1 MLKIYNPAPNI
12 YNKLMVGFGNI
23 LIPQLMRHFYF
34 LVLLILATSF
44 SQLNADIL
52 YVKPGTSSTAW
63 QNQTNVYSDLQSAL
77 AAAVAGDEVW
87 VAAGI
92 YKPTDDGDRTISFE
106 LKDGVHYYGGFVGNE
121 TELSQRDWNTNKTI
135 LSGDIGV
142 EGDSTDNSR
151 TIVYLNEAADVSA
164 DYRTFF
170 DGFIV
175 EDGYGYEGAG
185 FYLED
190 GNPII
195 KNCWIRENYVTRTGG
210 GVYSDLDAR
219 PVYGNVIFSNNYA
232 ENGGAGVFAYRESSF
247 YNCIWYGNNADYESI
262 IHSYTTAIYVY
273 NSIAIANVNRDD
285 SDQDMGSYSYN
296 SLLFS
301 KPISYD
307 PLFVNAEYDD
317 FRLAEGS
324 AAVNKGANDNVP
336 AWLDSDFGGNDRI
349 LDETVDI
356 GVFEGTVKVPQ
367 PNYPNQDSLL
377 NSDVSDVD
385 LTWSDDLSDVDSYT
399 LEYQINDEPTY
410 SVSDISSKTYNISSL
425 QGGDKVIW
433 RVAAVLSSGETRWSS
448 WRRFYI
454 SRGHPL
460 YVTPNGEGN
469 GASWADAMSLTTAL
483 DVAFKNDSIW
493 VASGTYFPTNGTDRD
508 ESFVLKEGI
517 VLLGGFQGN
526 ESSAEERNN
535 YLNKTILSGDIG
547 ESDNSTDNSYN
558 VVRIVGDEWSPISN
572 KTILDGF
579 TVEGGYGDSGAGLFL
594 DFASPVIRNV
604 WFRGNY
610 ANSYGGAVYANHDC
624 KAVFGNVIFE
634 KNISRFCGGA
644 VYSYQSELSFYNCS
658 WFGNRAE
665 DVGGSVYG
673 YCNIVNSIS
682 WGNYSGEYYDDF
694 TYEGGVANSIYNT
707 NVLEQGVIS
716 EDPMFVAPEKGDFR
730 LQEESPAI
738 DLGNNDVPFDWLLT
752 DFMGNPRNEGERWN
766 AGAIESTA
774 IPPVLFYPSD
784 GEIFTSGRLD
794 VLLEWRW
801 PSSRPDDV
809 VSYSVEYQIND
820 ADPVLEEN
828 LTDPAFSLL
837 NVPAPA
843 NVTWRAC
850 SVNDE
855 GIETWTRESQFLV
868 TRGHPIFVTVN
879 GSGDGSSW
887 TNAASLTDAI
897 DMCVKG
903 DSIWVAAGTY
913 YPTSDADREVS
924 FNIDEGVKIFGGFAG
939 TEDAFFDRNWNENK
953 TVLSGNIGDPALKSD
968 NSKHVLKVI
977 GTPWDL
983 ITENTIIDGLTIEEG
998 YFESWSGQGAGA
1010 YLKWGKPLFK
1020 NVWFR
1025 DNYVGD
1031 EGGAVYGGPG
1041 SEARFISCLFTDNE
1055 SNYMGG
1061 AVYSLKLLHFVN
1073 CVWYQNKV
1081 NSDNR
1086 IVYGSIN
1093 VTNSIFFDNSGNGST
1108 DNIDFSGNVNLTNSI
1123 SFGVGNYNGNISE
1136 NPGFVNP
1143 QKYDFRLMAESPA
1156 INAGETEAV
1165 TGYTNIDYAGNARVL
1180 EDTVDIGLFEGSV
1193 IVPSLLSPQNDSVFV
1208 NVDNNTVS
1216 LEWTL
1221 VDSIAKNVSEYQ
1233 LEYILNEDTISV
1245 NNIQGMSYELDGIVP
1260 NDQVKWRIGY
1270 TAEYGYVNWSEMF
1283 YFSVYRGHP
1292 LYVIPEGTGEGSSW
1306 TDGIGLQS
1314 ALETTLPGDTLWLS
1328 AGIYKPTTDDDRRI
1342 SFIINKDVK
1351 VFGGFAGTETSLEQR
1366 DWNKNKTILSGNIGD
1381 VAKSSDNSFNVVKME
1396 GPLLKPLTNACVLDG
1411 VIIESGFADDYYSTT
1426 RNGGGLNV
1434 NYAAPIVRN
1443 VWFRSNYADLYG
1455 GAVYLSE
1462 TTAALFGNVLFA
1474 DNKNDY
1480 YGGAVYDEGAAEFF
1494 NCIWYG
1500 NFSEYGSAVEG
1511 SSQVFNSI
1519 GWNNTN
1525 RYENDDNFDSYNSV
1539 VNSIDSESVPYNY
1552 TPGFVAPDEDDFRI
1566 REGSPG
1572 INSGDTIPAWL
1583 TTDFWGAPR
1592 VAEDTVDIGL
1602 MEGYVIT
1609 PKLIS
1614 PADESYFNADS
1625 LKIQLEWG
1633 WADSIPDNITGYEL
1647 EYCINNGDSVLVD
1660 ILEENEFLLTDL
1672 EPADVVHWRVC
1683 SVEES
1688 GLKNWSP
1695 FYKFTIYR
1703 DHPLYVKPD
1712 ATGNGTSWLSPMD
1725 LKDALKI
1732 AIRNDEIWVASG
1744 TYRPTNEN
1752 DRDAS
1757 FQIREG
1763 IDLYGGFGGF
1773 ESSKDER
1780 DWFNNKTILSGDI
1793 GVLNDSTDNVRRV
1806 VDIEADQ
1813 DSVVVDGLIIE
1824 DGYVY
1829 SWGGDGA
1836 GMRISA
1842 EYATIK
1848 NTWFRNNYA
1857 YDDGGAVIVSRNSNA
1872 YFYNVIFEGN
1882 ESQDEGGA
1890 VYNSS
1895 FDFVEFN
1902 NCIWYGNIAGNRGG
1916 AIFTNYVK
1924 ILNSIFW
1931 NNLSANDYD
1940 DFNSSYEVY
1949 NSIYKDADPANENGN
1964 ISEDPLFV
1972 DAENGNFFLQPSSP
1986 AINKGNN
1993 QYVPEQ
1999 LDTDF
2004 SGFSRI
2010 FGENVDI
2017 GVYENKFIEH
2027 ITPASQGSGTYEF
2040 SVLGFVELTWG
2051 LTDGMMEPDPNISND
2066 IEYQLKLWKE
2076 GDEAN
2081 PIEDG
2086 SFVAGDGLP
2095 GNNNNTYVW
2104 QLEYGNTYNWS
2115 IGLDYGDYVVWSE
2128 PTVFYI
2134 GHDHTIKVKEGS
2146 NGTSGATWDDA
2157 FGTLTEALDYAIP
2170 GDEIWVAEGTYY
2182 PVTPADASNVT
2193 ADERAQALSLKPGLL
2208 IYGGLAGD
2216 ESYAWDRNHVEHPV
2230 ILSGDIGVAGDDSD
2244 NSIHLFRNEF
2254 DAGAPLGQ
2262 GAVIEGF
2269 IFEDATGSAIYNV
2282 NASPSIEFSVFRNNS
2297 GEDGGAVYNDG
2308 SSPRFF
2314 NVLFHDNEASGSGG
2328 AIFAD
2333 GDSKPEL
2340 LSCTVAHN
2348 SASNTG
2354 GLYGTFDV
2362 KNSIVYANQNGAFSN
2377 AASQVVYSCVE
2388 GGYEGEENIS
2398 YDPMWTDP
2406 ENRDYSLQ
2414 MFSPCIEQGNNKWFT
2429 GLYGY
2434 DLAKNSRTHWITTD
2448 MGAFEATE
2456 NGKLEIVESSVVADG
2471 LTDFTDSITIRF
2483 NQPIAV
2489 DSTVLPVLNPDVE
2502 TELRVSTE
2510 DPTVLVIS
2518 HPGLQSSKDYHLELP
2533 GGQVMLA
2540 NNDKI
2545 IQWFVEFNFTTRAC
2559 IPVELSTT
2567 NPDVAVC
2574 PRTSV
2579 TLEADVS
2586 GDALNYFWVFNQE
2599 DTLSRDVDSLLIDT
2613 VMPENT
2619 GEYMLKA
2626 TDWCGSSD
2634 EVSVNLQYK
2643 SGTEI
2648 VVPAPKWNT
2657 VYFVDN
2663 NTGNLS
2669 DFKWY
2674 FNGEEVGTKQYLE
2687 TKSLDYGELTVVAY
2701 DEASQCLVYGEVGA
2715 LKSVSL
2721 KSLSVSPNP
2730 VMAGNP
2736 VAVIL
2741 PQISEKSRIRLYD
2754 LKGSLLIDQEYGEG
2768 SILQLKDTDLASGV
2782 YLMQI
2787 EYNDGFIENKK
2798 LIIE

>member
-1 MLKIYNPAPNI
+1 MP
-12 YNKLMVGFGNI
+12 
-23 LIPQLMRHFYF
+23 
-34 LVLLILATSF
+34 
-44 SQLNADIL
+44 
-52 YVKPGTSSTAW
+52 
-63 QNQTNVYSDLQSAL
+63 
-77 AAAVAGDEVW
+77 
-87 VAAGI
+87 
-92 YKPTDDGDRTISFE
+92 DRF
-106 LKDGVHYYGGFVGNE
+106 
-121 TELSQRDWNTNKTI
+121 
-135 LSGDIGV
+135 
-142 EGDSTDNSR
+142 
-151 TIVYLNEAADVSA
+151 
-164 DYRTFF
+164 
-170 DGFIV
+170 
-175 EDGYGYEGAG
+175 
-185 FYLED
+185 
-190 GNPII
+190 
-195 KNCWIRENYVTRTGG
+195 
-210 GVYSDLDAR
+210 
-219 PVYGNVIFSNNYA
+219 YGNVIFSNNYA

-247 YNCIWYGNNADYESI
+247 YNCLWYENNANYASI
-262 IHSYTTAIYVY
+262 IYSYTSAIYIY
-273 NSIAIANVNRDD
+273 NSIAIANVNRNE
-285 SDQDMGSYSYN
+285 SHDQNLENYSYN
-296 SLLFS
+296 SMFIS
-301 KPISYD
+301 KPFSFD
-307 PLFVNAEYDD
+307 VSFVNPDLGD

-324 AAVNKGANDNVP
+324 KAINEGNNDNVP
-336 AWLDSDFGGNDRI
+336 AWLMTDFGGNDRI
-349 LDETVDI
+349 LDGIVDI
-356 GVFEGTVKVPQ
+356 GLFEGAIKVPI
-367 PNYPNQDSLL
+367 PTFPEHNYLFEPE
-377 NSDVSDVD
+377 VSEVE
-385 LTWSDDLSDVDSYT
+385 LKWVNELSDVANYR
-399 LEYQINDEPTY
+399 LEYQINEEPIS
-410 SVSDISSKTYNISSL
+410 SVPDISSNTYNISSL
-425 QGGDKVIW
+425 QYSDKVIW

-448 WRRFYI
+448 WQRFYI
-454 SRGHPL
+454 ERGHPL
-460 YVTPNGEGN
+460 YVKPNGEGD
-469 GASWADAMSLTTAL
+469 GTSWADAMNLNAAL
-483 DVAFKNDSIW
+483 EVAFKNDSIW
-493 VASGTYFPTNGTDRD
+493 VASGTYLPTTTTDRN
-508 ESFVLKEGI
+508 ESFVLKEGV
-517 VLLGGFQGN
+517 VLLGGFKGD
-526 ESSAEERNN
+526 ETSADERNG

-547 ESDNSTDNSYN
+547 ETDNSTDNSYH
-558 VVRIVGDEWSPISN
+558 VVKIVGDELSPISN
-572 KTILDGF
+572 KTVLDGF
-579 TVEGGYGDSGAGLFL
+579 YIEKGYSPYSNYNGAGLYL
-594 DFASPVIRNV
+594 DFASPIIRNV

-610 ANSYGGAVYANHDC
+610 TAGRGGAVYAYHNC

-634 KNISRFCGGA
+634 NNVSDIYGGA
-644 VYSYQSELSFYNCS
+644 VYNSYQSELSFYNCS

-665 DVGGSVYG
+665 DIGGSVYG
-673 YCNIVNSIS
+673 DCNIVNSIS
-682 WGNYSGEYYDDF
+682 WGNYSGDYYDDF
-694 TYEGGVANSIYNT
+694 TYEEGVANSIYNT

-738 DLGNNDVPFDWLLT
+738 DLGDSNVSFDWLLT
-752 DFMGNPRNEGERWN
+752 DFMGNPRNEGEKWN

-774 IPPVLFYPSD
+774 TPPVLFYPSD
-784 GEIFTSGRLD
+784 GKIFTSGSGRLD

-801 PSSRPDDV
+801 PSSKPDDV

-820 ADPVLEEN
+820 AAPVLEEN

-843 NVTWRAC
+843 NVIWRAC

-879 GSGDGSSW
+879 GTGDGSSW
-887 TNAASLTDAI
+887 NNAASLNDAI
-897 DMCVKG
+897 DMCVQG

-913 YPTSDADREVS
+913 YPTSDADRNVS

-939 TEDAFFDRNWNENK
+939 TEDAFSDRNWNKNK
-953 TVLSGNIGDPALKSD
+953 TVLSGNIGDPALKTD
-968 NSKHVLKVI
+968 NSKNVLKVI
-977 GTPWDL
+977 GTPLDL

-1010 YLKWGKPLFK
+1010 YLEWAKPLFK

-1025 DNYVGD
+1025 DNYVGN
-1031 EGGAVYGGPG
+1031 EGGAVYGGSG

-1055 SNYMGG
+1055 SDYLGG
-1061 AVYSLKLLHFVN
+1061 AVYSLKLLRFVN

-1081 NSDNR
+1081 NSESR
-1086 IVYGSIN
+1086 IVAGNNN
-1093 VTNSIFFDNSGNGST
+1093 VTNSIFFDNSGYV
-1108 DNIDFSGNVNLTNSI
+1108 FEGNVDFDGSVNMTNSI
-1123 SFGVGNYNGNISE
+1123 SFEVGDYNGNISQ
-1136 NPGFVNP
+1136 NPGFVDP

-1165 TGYTNIDYAGNARVL
+1165 TDYTDVDYAGNARVL
-1180 EDTVDIGLFEGSV
+1180 ADTVDIGLFEGSV

-1208 NVDNNTVS
+1208 NVDDNTVS

-1221 VDSIAKNVSEYQ
+1221 VDSIAKDVSEYQ

-1260 NDQVKWRIGY
+1260 SDQVKWRIGY
-1270 TAEYGYVNWSEMF
+1270 TAEFGYVNWSEMF

-1292 LYVIPEGTGEGSSW
+1292 LYVIPEGTGDGTSW

-1366 DWNKNKTILSGNIGD
+1366 NWNKNKTILSGNIGD
-1381 VAKSSDNSFNVVKME
+1381 VSESNDNSFNVVKME
-1396 GPLLKPLTNACVLDG
+1396 GTPQKPLTNKCVLDG
-1411 VIIESGFADDYYSTT
+1411 VFIESGFADDYYYSTT
-1426 RNGGGLNV
+1426 KNGGGLNV

-1462 TTAALFGNVLFA
+1462 TTAALFGNVLFT

-1500 NFSEYGSAVEG
+1500 NFSEYGDAVEG
-1511 SSQVFNSI
+1511 SAQVFNSI
-1519 GWNNTN
+1519 AWNNKN
-1525 RYENDDNFDSYNSV
+1525 RHNDDQNFDYEVSDF
-1539 VNSIDSESVPYNY
+1539 NSIDSESVPQNY

-1625 LKIQLEWG
+1625 LNIQLEWG
-1633 WADSIPDNITGYEL
+1633 WADSVPDNITGYEL

-1660 ILEENEFLLTDL
+1660 ILKENEFLLTDL

-1695 FYKFTIYR
+1695 LYKFTIYR
-1703 DHPLYVKPD
+1703 DQPLYVKPD
-1712 ATGNGTSWLSPMD
+1712 ATGDGTSWLSPMD

-1744 TYRPTNEN
+1744 TYKPTTGN
-1752 DRDAS
+1752 DREAS
-1757 FQIREG
+1757 FEIKEG
-1763 IDLYGGFGGF
+1763 IKLYGGFDGF

-1780 DWFNNKTILSGDI
+1780 DWFKNKTILSGDI
-1793 GVLNDSTDNVRRV
+1793 GVLNDSTDNVKRV

-1895 FDFVEFN
+1895 FDFVEFS

-1924 ILNSIFW
+1924 IRNSIFW

-1949 NSIYKDADPANENGN
+1949 NSIYKDADPANDNGN

-1993 QYVPEQ
+1993 QYVPDQ

-2010 FGENVDI
+2010 YGENVDM

-2095 GNNNNTYVW
+2095 GNNNSTYVW

-2269 IFEDATGSAIYNV
+2269 IFEDATGSGIYNV

-2456 NGKLEIVESSVVADG
+2456 NGKLEIVESSVDADG

-2619 GEYMLKA
+2619 GEYVLKA

-2736 VAVIL
+2736 VDVIL